1 MGRQAG
7 FAPTDRNDSASQ
19 DPSPRSSTNRVRIF
33 LASPIDD
40 TAVAALAE
48 RHDVKR
54 PAAAGA
60 AGVDPG
66 LAACEVLV
74 VRSGVTMSADVLS
87 GAPDLRLVV
96 RAGSGLDNLDLDHLA
111 SAGIRLLRVP
121 GPGARAVAELT
132 FGLILAVAR
141 RIVEADRQVREGT
154 WRKHELAGPLLE
166 DKVLGIVGAGN
177 IGSTV
182 GRLGVAWGMHAVG
195 CIAGGNDVSR
205 ARLEGSGIA
214 ILDLDAVVSAADI
227 LTIHVPLLPTTRNL
241 VGASAIARLRPGS
254 IIVNAARGG
263 VLDEGALYDALAS
276 GHLAGAGLD
285 VHEREGDG
293 VVPRLADLP
302 NVVLTPHIGAMASDA
317 QRQIGARVVELVDA
331 YERGD
336 LDIIARP
343 GELVL

>member
-1 MGRQAG
+1 
-7 FAPTDRNDSASQ
+7 
-19 DPSPRSSTNRVRIF
+19 VRIF

-40 TAVAALAE
+40 MAVAVLAK
-48 RHDVKR
+48 RHDVTR
-54 PAAAGA
+54 PVAAGA
-60 AGVDPG
+60 GGVDPG

-96 RAGSGLDNLDLDHLA
+96 RAGSGLDNLDLEHLA
-111 SAGIRLLRVP
+111 SARIRLFRVP

-141 RIVEADRQVREGT
+141 RIAEADRQVREGR

-182 GRLGVAWGMHAVG
+182 GRLGVAWGMRVVG

-205 ARLEGSGIA
+205 ARLQGSGIA

-227 LTIHVPLLPTTRNL
+227 LTIHVPLLPTTRHL
-241 VGASAIARLRPGS
+241 VGGSVIARLRPGS
-254 IIVNAARGG
+254 IVVNAARGG
-263 VLDEGALYDALAS
+263 VLDEGALYEAIAS

-293 VVPRLADLP
+293 VVPRLADLA

-317 QRQIGARVVELVDA
+317 QQQIGARVVELVDA

-336 LDIIARP
+336 LDIVARP